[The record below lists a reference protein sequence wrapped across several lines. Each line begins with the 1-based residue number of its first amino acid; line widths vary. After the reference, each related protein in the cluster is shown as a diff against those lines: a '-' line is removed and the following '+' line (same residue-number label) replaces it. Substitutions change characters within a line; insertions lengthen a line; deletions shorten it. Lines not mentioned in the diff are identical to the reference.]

1 MPEIQTGN
9 GAHTICSHGKEL
21 AKEHSHDWMVLILLA
36 SIDLFL
42 NIIEPFHRYIGEE
55 MMVDMKYP
63 FYEKDTIPMYAV
75 PAYAVVLPCVVF
87 LMYYLYRKDVY
98 DLHHAMLGLFYAVLI
113 TAVITDSIKDAT
125 GRPRPNF
132 FYRCFPDG
140 KAAFKDNG
148 DVLCHGDP
156 LIIKEG
162 YKSFPSGHS
171 SWSFAGLGFLAWYLC
186 GKLRTFDNK
195 GHVAHLC
202 IVVSPYLFAA
212 LVGVSRVDDYWH
224 HWTDVF
230 TGAIIGT
237 TVSAFCYLQFFPFPN
252 HENGWAPHAHFH
264 VMEGEH
270 AAMHAETANA
280 RSNDLEGQGGGTR
293 H

>member
-21 AKEHSHDWMVLILLA
+21 AREHSHDWMVLILLA

-42 NIIEPFHRYIGEE
+42 NIIEPFHRYVGEE

-75 PAYAVVLPCVVF
+75 PSYAVVLPCVVF
-87 LMYYLYRKDVY
+87 FMYYLYRKDVY
-98 DLHHAMLGLFYAVLI
+98 DLHHAILGLFYAVLI

-125 GRPRPNF
+125 G
-132 FYRCFPDG
+132 
-140 KAAFKDNG
+140 
-148 DVLCHGDP
+148 
-156 LIIKEG
+156 
-162 YKSFPSGHS
+162 
-171 SWSFAGLGFLAWYLC
+171 SFAGLGFLAWYLC

-195 GHVAHLC
+195 GHVASLC

-230 TGAIIGT
+230 TGAIIG
-237 TVSAFCYLQFFPFPN
+237 
-252 HENGWAPHAHFH
+252 WAPHAFFH
-264 VMEGEH
+264 VMEREH
-270 AAMHAETANA
+270 SVHTGTANA
-280 RSNDLEGQGGGTR
+280 RANDLEGQGGETR
-293 H
+293 N